1 VAQTNTVDKS
11 DNLAMSDSRT
21 SDAEPNIVQSIA
33 WLKKTPSAMAGS
45 FPFEVLPVF
54 VGGGF

>member
-1 VAQTNTVDKS
+1 MAPTNTVDKS

-33 WLKKTPSAMAGS
+33 LLKKTPSAMAGS
-45 FPFEVLPVF
+45 SPFEVLPVF